1 MRPKMSNYDYM
12 EVWSGPLTSYGRG
25 LLLWL
30 VYRPGSF
37 YYHKSSSLE
46 DIPLNIPLILHSV
59 VPTFKFLDLSFLS
72 FSDCE
77 PLNCSK
83 SDPKMVLSTPHVP
96 SIAYRGCHSSVLI
109 SCLVPVAEIKGFDV
123 PLLYRLQCR
132 RGVRSIMRR
141 GF

>member
-1 MRPKMSNYDYM
+1 MSNYDYM

-83 SDPKMVLSTPHVP
+83 SDPKMVLSTPQRPLHRL
-96 SIAYRGCHSSVLI
+96 SGMAFFRSNFLSGTGGGD
-109 SCLVPVAEIKGFDV
+109 KG
-123 PLLYRLQCR
+123 L
-132 RGVRSIMRR
+132 
-141 GF
+141 